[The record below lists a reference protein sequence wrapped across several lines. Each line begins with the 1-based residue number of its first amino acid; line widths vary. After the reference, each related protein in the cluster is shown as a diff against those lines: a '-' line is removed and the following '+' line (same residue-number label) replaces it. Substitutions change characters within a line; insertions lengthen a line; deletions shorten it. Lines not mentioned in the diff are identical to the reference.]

1 MTMAAVARPRIAA
14 GFPVMAGAGAAVVE
28 RAHDIYRGG
37 RHRGA
42 LELYSAALAASPPP
56 SPEP

>member
-1 MTMAAVARPRIAA
+1 
-14 GFPVMAGAGAAVVE
+14 VVE
-28 RAHDIYRGG
+28 RAHDLYRGG
-37 RHRGA
+37 RHQEA